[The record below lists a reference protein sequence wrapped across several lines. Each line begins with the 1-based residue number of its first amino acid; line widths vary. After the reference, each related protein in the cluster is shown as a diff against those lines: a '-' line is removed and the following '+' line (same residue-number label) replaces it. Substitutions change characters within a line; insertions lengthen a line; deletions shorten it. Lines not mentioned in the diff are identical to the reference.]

1 MSDIIIYEDGN
12 VELNATVEDES
23 IWLNQKQIAELFDVQ
38 RPAITKHLSNIFKSG
53 ELYEKV
59 VCSILEHTTQHGA
72 IKDKKQTKKIKF
84 YNLDMIISVGYRVNS
99 KKATK
104 FRIWATSVLKEYIIK
119 GYTLNEKR
127 LQEQKFQELEQTIA
141 LIKQGIENKELN
153 TQEAKGFVEIVSNY
167 AKSWA
172 LLQGYDEQ
180 SLQEVAQ
187 TKEQKFILDY
197 DEAEEAIAELKKTLI
212 AKGEATEL
220 FGKEKAG
227 EFKGNLLNIYQSFG
241 GEELLPSV
249 EQKAANLLY
258 YIIKGHPFNDGNKR
272 IGAYLF
278 VLFLHKN
285 GILYKINGE
294 PKINDNALASLALL
308 VATSA
313 PEQKDI
319 IIRLVMNMLVEEMES
334 DETIKDSRKNN
345 V

>member
-1 MSDIIIYEDGN
+1 MSDVVIYEDGS
-12 VELNATVEDES
+12 VALNTTIENETV
-23 IWLNQKQIAELFDVQ
+23 WLSQKQMGELFGKSKKT
-38 RPAITKHLSNIFKSG
+38 ISEHINNIFKEG
-53 ELYEKV
+53 ELEKDSV
-59 VCSILEHTTQHGA
+59 VRKFRTTASDG
-72 IKDKKQTKKIKF
+72 KTYNVDF
-84 YNLDMIISVGYRVNS
+84 YNLDVIISVGYRVKS
-99 KKATK
+99 KQGTQ
-104 FRIWATSVLKEYIIK
+104 FRIWANKILKEYLIN
-119 GYTLNEKR
+119 GYVLNQKQ
-127 LQEQKFQELEQTIA
+127 LQQKKLDELDKTIQ
-141 LIKQGIENKELN
+141 LIKQGLEQETLG
-153 TQEAKGFVEIVSNY
+153 TTEAKGFVEIISNY

-180 SLQEVAQ
+180 SLGEVVQ
-187 TKEQKFILDY
+187 TREQKFILDY
-197 DEAEEAIAELKKTLI
+197 DETLEAIAELKQTFI

-220 FGKEKAG
+220 FGNEKAG

-285 GILYKINGE
+285 GILHKPKGE

-313 PEQKDI
+313 PEQKEI
-319 IIRLVMNMLVEEMES
+319 IIKLVMNMLYEGEL
-334 DETIKDSRKNN
+334 
-345 V
+345 